1 MNGALLGY
9 RGRDALKQKQK
20 TKYPMMTARRI
31 APAQP
36 PESVIALHCSGAGS
50 SQWQRLAD
58 LLGDGYELRAPE
70 HYGCESAGP
79 WTGEHPF
86 TLADEAA
93 RTLALIDGTDRKVH
107 LVGHSYGG
115 GVALHVALARPGRIA
130 SLSLYEPSAFH
141 LLRQIGG
148 GAAAFAEIRSVAYA
162 IATGVVVG
170 DYRRAAIT
178 FVEYWSG
185 HGAWNALRPA
195 VQAALIAWM
204 PKAPLDFNALFGEPE
219 MPAAYARVDCPVLVM
234 RGERAPAPTQ
244 IIAET
249 LPSLMRDAQ
258 RRVVAGAGHMGP
270 LTHADQVNA
279 LIASHVASAVRPARR
294 AA

>member
-1 MNGALLGY
+1 M
-9 RGRDALKQKQK
+9 
-20 TKYPMMTARRI
+20 
-31 APAQP
+31 
-36 PESVIALHCSGAGS
+36 IALHCSGAGS

-258 RRVVAGAGHMGP
+258 RQRRCRRGP
-270 LTHADQVNA
+270 HGSAHARGSGQCLDCFARRQRGEA
-279 LIASHVASAVRPARR
+279 CPSRRLKPASVESARAPPPAMSAVSCIW
-294 AA
+294 